1 MIRYIE
7 AGGIK
12 VNKKYKITIEGN
24 IGSGKTTLANAL
36 FEKMNADYLILE
48 EFEKNPY
55 LSLLYENEDVGFETE
70 MFFLVSR
77 YSQLKNDNQNGLIIS
92 DYDMFKNL
100 VFAETTIENKEELQK
115 FKSIYEI
122 LNIKSAK
129 SDLIIYLDAS
139 VDTVIDRIKKR
150 NRTMEIK
157 LDKKYLSSLSRN
169 YKKYLKQMENIIY
182 LDANSFNVFDERQL
196 NNLINNINKHM
207 EVEI

>member
-1 MIRYIE
+1 M
-7 AGGIK
+7 
-12 VNKKYKITIEGN
+12 NKKYKITIEGN

>member
-1 MIRYIE
+1 M
-7 AGGIK
+7 
-12 VNKKYKITIEGN
+12 NKKYKIAIEGN

-55 LSLLYENEDVGFETE
+55 LSLLYEDEDVAFETE

-100 VFAETTIENKEELQK
+100 VFAETTIDNEEELNK
-115 FKSIYEI
+115 FKSIYNI

-129 SDLIIYLDAS
+129 SDLIIFLDTTI
-139 VDTVIDRIKKR
+139 DTVVNRIKKR

-157 LDKKYLSSLSRN
+157 LDKEYLNGLSVN
-169 YKKYLKQMENIIY
+169 YKEYLRNMDNVIY
-182 LDANSFNVFDERQL
+182 IDANDFNVFDEKQL
-196 NNLINNINKHM
+196 NNLIDKIKNYM
-207 EVEI
+207 EV

>member
-7 AGGIK
+7 VGGIK
-12 VNKKYKITIEGN
+12 LNKKYKITIEGN

-55 LSLLYENEDVGFETE
+55 LSLLYEKEDVAFETE

-77 YSQLKNDNQNGLIIS
+77 YSQLKNDNQDGLIIS

-100 VFAETTIENKEELQK
+100 VFAETTIDNKEELKK
-115 FKSIYEI
+115 FKSIYDI
-122 LNIKSAK
+122 LNIKSAR
-129 SDLIIYLDAS
+129 SDLIIYLDTT
-139 VDTVIDRIKKR
+139 VDTVVNRIKKR

-157 LDKKYLSSLSRN
+157 LDKEYLAKLSEN
-169 YKKYLKQMENIIY
+169 YNNYLKEMDKVIFIN
-182 LDANSFNVFDERQL
+182 ANEFNVFDEKQL
-196 NNLINNINKHM
+196 NSLINQIKEYM
-207 EVEI
+207 EV

>member
-1 MIRYIE
+1 M
-7 AGGIK
+7 
-12 VNKKYKITIEGN
+12 NKKYKIAIEGN

-55 LSLLYENEDVGFETE
+55 LSLLYEDEDVAFETE

-100 VFAETTIENKEELQK
+100 VFAETTIDKEEELNK
-115 FKSIYEI
+115 FKSIYNI

-129 SDLIIYLDAS
+129 SDLIIYLDTTI
-139 VDTVIDRIKKR
+139 DTVVNRIKKR
-150 NRTMEIK
+150 SRTMEIK
-157 LDKKYLSSLSRN
+157 LDKEYLNGLSVN
-169 YKKYLKQMENIIY
+169 YKEYLKNMDNVIY
-182 LDANSFNVFDERQL
+182 IDANDFNVFDEKQL
-196 NNLINNINKHM
+196 NNLIDKIKNYM
-207 EVEI
+207 EV

>member
-7 AGGIK
+7 VGGIK
-12 VNKKYKITIEGN
+12 LNKKYKITIEGN

-55 LSLLYENEDVGFETE
+55 LSLLYEKEDVAFETE

-77 YSQLKNDNQNGLIIS
+77 YSQLKNDNQDGLIIS

-100 VFAETTIENKEELQK
+100 VFAETTIDNKEELKK
-115 FKSIYEI
+115 FKSIYDI
-122 LNIKSAK
+122 LNIKSAR
-129 SDLIIYLDAS
+129 SDLIIYLDTT
-139 VDTVIDRIKKR
+139 VDTVVNRIKKR

-157 LDKKYLSSLSRN
+157 LDKEYLANLSKN
-169 YKKYLKQMENIIY
+169 YNKYLKEMDKVIFIN
-182 LDANSFNVFDERQL
+182 ANEFNVFDEKQL
-196 NNLINNINKHM
+196 NSLINQIKEYM
-207 EVEI
+207 EV

>member
-7 AGGIK
+7 VGGIK
-12 VNKKYKITIEGN
+12 LNKKYKITIEGN

-55 LSLLYENEDVGFETE
+55 LSLLYEKEDVAFETE

-77 YSQLKNDNQNGLIIS
+77 YSQLKNDNQDGLIIS

-100 VFAETTIENKEELQK
+100 VFAETTIDNKEELKK
-115 FKSIYEI
+115 FKSIYDI
-122 LNIKSAK
+122 LNIKSAR
-129 SDLIIYLDAS
+129 SDLIIYLDTT
-139 VDTVIDRIKKR
+139 VDTVVNRIKKR

-157 LDKKYLSSLSRN
+157 LDKEYLAKLSEN
-169 YKKYLKQMENIIY
+169 YNNYLKEMDNVIFIN
-182 LDANSFNVFDERQL
+182 ANEFNVFDEKQL
-196 NNLINNINKHM
+196 NSLINQIKEYM
-207 EVEI
+207 EV

>member
-12 VNKKYKITIEGN
+12 LNKKYKITIEGN

-36 FEKMNADYLILE
+36 FEKMNADYLVLE

-55 LSLLYENEDVGFETE
+55 LSLLYEKEDVAFETE

-77 YSQLKNDNQNGLIIS
+77 YSQLKHDNQNGLIIS

-100 VFAETTIENKEELQK
+100 VFAETTIDNKEELKK
-115 FKSIYEI
+115 FKSIYDI
-122 LNIKSAK
+122 LNIKSAR
-129 SDLIIYLDAS
+129 SDLIIYLDTT
-139 VDTVIDRIKKR
+139 VDTVVNRIKKR

-157 LDKKYLSSLSRN
+157 LDKEYLAKLSEN
-169 YKKYLKQMENIIY
+169 YNNYLKEMDNVIFIN
-182 LDANSFNVFDERQL
+182 ANEFNVFDEKQL
-196 NNLINNINKHM
+196 NNLIKQIKEYM
-207 EVEI
+207 EV

>member
-1 MIRYIE
+1 M
-7 AGGIK
+7 
-12 VNKKYKITIEGN
+12 NKKYKIAIEGN

-55 LSLLYENEDVGFETE
+55 LSLLYEDEDVAFETE

-100 VFAETTIENKEELQK
+100 VFAETTIDKEEELNK
-115 FKSIYEI
+115 FKSIYNI

-129 SDLIIYLDAS
+129 SDLIIFLDTTI
-139 VDTVIDRIKKR
+139 DTVVNRIKKR

-157 LDKKYLSSLSRN
+157 LDKEYLNGLSVN
-169 YKKYLKQMENIIY
+169 YKEYLRNMDNVIY
-182 LDANSFNVFDERQL
+182 IDANDFNVFDEKQL
-196 NNLINNINKHM
+196 NNLIDKIKDCM
-207 EVEI
+207 EV

>member
-7 AGGIK
+7 VGGIK
-12 VNKKYKITIEGN
+12 LNKKYKITIEGN

-55 LSLLYENEDVGFETE
+55 LSLLYEKEDVAFETE

-77 YSQLKNDNQNGLIIS
+77 YSQLKNDNQDGLIIS

-100 VFAETTIENKEELQK
+100 VFAETTIDNKEELKK
-115 FKSIYEI
+115 FKSIYDI
-122 LNIKSAK
+122 LNIKSAR
-129 SDLIIYLDAS
+129 SDLIIYLDTT
-139 VDTVIDRIKKR
+139 VDTVVNRIKKR

-157 LDKKYLSSLSRN
+157 LDKEYLANLSKN
-169 YKKYLKQMENIIY
+169 YNKYLKEMDNVIFIN
-182 LDANSFNVFDERQL
+182 ANEFNVFDEKQL
-196 NNLINNINKHM
+196 NSLINQIKEYM
-207 EVEI
+207 EV